1 MNPSRTFSVPA
12 FQPIDSLAETTQLG
26 AKLLTARNLI
36 LRPQGG
42 FKGGPTYGR
51 LWAIG
56 NSLTIYATIVAL
68 GLNDS
73 HKTVALRVA
82 RQGKNFLLF
91 YNLPA
96 RQCRGFFYL
105 GDDGTYTSGTY
116 DFTAGTPTWEILGT
130 GFDNTA
136 RWYGTRFFTAIYLGN
151 GVDDNYIAQLSRTD
165 AVGKWRKSGSNVAP
179 AAPVISLTTPA
190 TTTNTQAYWAV
201 TGRAGGVV
209 LTFTARAAL
218 FPGLSGNN
226 KIKVQIQQSGA
237 GQALLSSL
245 SGQGTTA
252 DPYFYTLTAGTAALA
267 NSNSAI
273 TSFVNADSKAITL
286 LEASTATPDSTVDLG
301 SYGPTDLANGA
312 GSGIS
317 SGFTNRTVTFFA
329 RYWDPGTDLL
339 GYEGISSALSNE
351 LAITAASYNDV
362 RVLVPVD
369 STAEGGRF
377 PYIRLYMQY
386 GEVPEETY
394 LLVDPDNPVPN
405 GLTDTF
411 TRYAATSEI
420 VLASTAWTAGD
431 KVRLTTTGALPAPLA
446 AATDYYLQTR
456 VATGTLV
463 RLGSTD
469 GVSMT
474 GGTLAAGDR
483 VTLTT
488 TGTLPGGL
496 APGTNYFLKPRAEAG
511 TFTRYPATHQ
521 LVLLGSEF
529 MTNDAV
535 TLTTTGVLP
544 GGLSTGT
551 TYYLN
556 LFTGGRYYLSL
567 TPGGVDVTLTDDGTG
582 VHTATLQ
589 PASGQFFLSL
599 TSGGSTVAI
608 TDSGTGVQTATLV
621 PTPGQWTLALT
632 ADGTAVVLTDAG
644 SGVHTATLTAKT
656 VQIGTNTPIR
666 TAADGGEMFEDQYRP
681 LPHKHH
687 AMASEQVY
695 RGAVTQ
701 YPQRL
706 YPSKPATFDEL
717 APEGVSLAE
726 LSVIDLQTTTGS
738 PGSTDITA
746 LISTQSRLDIHTRG
760 GLIILD
766 TANPTDP
773 VSQYSP
779 QSGAG
784 CVNGTSFTLL
794 EGKSLYY
801 LGADLQ
807 LRSMSAQ
814 RIGNDFASMVAQ
826 TDFVA
831 RAANA
836 YLRTRVDI
844 DALARTPQR
853 GCLFV
858 DRQSQHLWFT
868 LPVLDG
874 SLNMFGFDLA
884 NNGLVGPFDY
894 PRIYAQ
900 APMESERAEMVFAD
914 ESGNL
919 FVWDTATQNDAGD
932 AFNTSSAFTPYSPSD
947 PVPVQY
953 AGYGYVD
960 LGGVR
965 YYQANTTV
973 LETGYIDLAGAD
985 TRKALIA
992 LLWRTVKNS
1001 RAILN
1006 VTVTT
1011 LNQEVETLSF
1021 SESEFYPEV
1030 EHRLNCL
1037 LGNTTSFK
1045 LAFNVLGAEQKPWI
1059 VRDIS
1064 ALWKGQGKV

>member
-1 MNPSRTFSVPA
+1 MKPRTDQLRFMSSA
-12 FQPIDSLAETTQLG
+12 NGETILDAYIEAAE
-26 AKLLTARNLI
+26 
-36 LRPQGG
+36 
-42 FKGGPTYGR
+42 KGGR
-51 LWAIG
+51 
-56 NSLTIYATIVAL
+56 S
-68 GLNDS
+68 
-73 HKTVALRVA
+73 
-82 RQGKNFLLF
+82 
-91 YNLPA
+91 
-96 RQCRGFFYL
+96 L
-105 GDDGTYTSGTY
+105 GDLLSDLFGNDGAFRSSIFQFREKPTEPGTIQFRVGDY
-116 DFTAGTPTWEILGT
+116 ANPEAGWSDMTTTDFTAYVT
-130 GFDNTA
+130 
-136 RWYGTRFFTAIYLGN
+136 
-151 GVDDNYIAQLSRTD
+151 SC
-165 AVGKWRKSGSNVAP
+165 
-179 AAPVISLTTPA
+179 AASELAAAASAAAALASQTSASSSASSASASA
-190 TTTNTQAYWAV
+190 TTASNAAGTATTANTQAYWNV

-226 KIKVQIQQSGA
+226 KIKVKIQQSGA
-237 GQALLSSL
+237 GLALLSSL

-267 NSNSAI
+267 NSNNAI

-301 SYGPTDLANGA
+301 SYGPTNLADGA

-317 SGFTNRTVTFFA
+317 SGFTNRTVTFYA
-329 RYWDPGTDLL
+329 RYWDPGADLL

-386 GEVPEETY
+386 GEVPDETY

-405 GLTDTF
+405 GLTGIF
-411 TRYAATSEI
+411 TRYPATSEI
-420 VLASTAWTAGD
+420 VLASSEWGAGD
-431 KVRLTTTGALPAPLA
+431 KVRLTTTGALPTGLA
-446 AATDYYLQTR
+446 TGTDYYLQ
-456 VATGTLV
+456 AGT
-463 RLGSTD
+463 
-469 GVSMT
+469 
-474 GGTLAAGDR
+474 AAGRWYLALTSDGTP
-483 VTLTT
+483 VTI
-488 TGTLPGGL
+488 
-496 APGTNYFLKPRAEAG
+496 
-511 TFTRYPATHQ
+511 
-521 LVLLGSEF
+521 S
-529 MTNDAV
+529 
-535 TLTTTGVLP
+535 
-544 GGLSTGT
+544 S
-551 TYYLN
+551 
-556 LFTGGRYYLSL
+556 
-567 TPGGVDVTLTDDGTG
+567 DGTG
-582 VHTATLQ
+582 TQ
-589 PASGQFFLSL
+589 
-599 TSGGSTVAI
+599 
-608 TDSGTGVQTATLV
+608 
-621 PTPGQWTLALT
+621 
-632 ADGTAVVLTDAG
+632 
-644 SGVHTATLTAKT
+644 TATLTAKT

-687 AMASEQVY
+687 AMAGEQVY

-766 TANPTDP
+766 TNNPTDP

-784 CVNGTSFTLL
+784 CVNGTSFALL

-874 SLNMFGFDLA
+874 SLNMFGVDLA
-884 NNGLVGPFDY
+884 NNGIVGPFDY

-932 AFNTSSAFTPYSPSD
+932 VFDTSSAFTPHNPND
-947 PVPVQY
+947 AVPVQY

-960 LGGVR
+960 LDGVR

-1011 LNQEVETLSF
+1011 LNQETETLSF
-1021 SESEFYPEV
+1021 SQDEFYPEV

-1059 VRDIS
+1059 VRDIA

>member
-1 MNPSRTFSVPA
+1 MANPSRTFSVPA

-105 GDDGTYTSGTY
+105 GDDGTYTSGSY
-116 DFTAGTPTWEILGT
+116 NFTAGSPTWEILGT
-130 GFDNTA
+130 GYNNTA

-151 GVDDNYIAQLSRTD
+151 GVDDNHIAQLSRTGT
-165 AVGKWRKSGSNVAP
+165 VGKWRKAGSNVAP

-190 TTTNTQAYWAV
+190 TTSNTQAYWNV

-226 KIKVQIQQSGA
+226 KIKVKIQQSGA

-252 DPYFYTLTAGTAALA
+252 DPYFYTLTAGTAALT
-267 NSNSAI
+267 NSNNAI

-286 LEASTATPDSTVDLG
+286 LQASTATPDSTVDLG
-301 SYGPTDLANGA
+301 SYGPTNLANGA

-317 SGFTNRTVTFFA
+317 SGFTNRTVTFYA

-351 LAITAASYNDV
+351 LAITAGSYNDV

-377 PYIRLYMQY
+377 PFIRLYMQY

-405 GLTDTF
+405 GLVGTF
-411 TRYAATSEI
+411 TRYAATNEI
-420 VLASTAWTAGD
+420 VLASSEWAAGD
-431 KVRLTTTGALPAPLA
+431 KLRLTTTGGLPSGLLTG
-446 AATDYYLQTR
+446 TDYYLQTGT
-456 VATGTLV
+456 ATG
-463 RLGSTD
+463 RW
-469 GVSMT
+469 
-474 GGTLAAGDR
+474 
-483 VTLTT
+483 
-488 TGTLPGGL
+488 
-496 APGTNYFLKPRAEAG
+496 Y
-511 TFTRYPATHQ
+511 
-521 LVLLGSEF
+521 
-529 MTNDAV
+529 
-535 TLTTTGVLP
+535 
-544 GGLSTGT
+544 
-551 TYYLN
+551 
-556 LFTGGRYYLSL
+556 
-567 TPGGVDVTLTDDGTG
+567 
-582 VHTATLQ
+582 
-589 PASGQFFLSL
+589 
-599 TSGGSTVAI
+599 
-608 TDSGTGVQTATLV
+608 
-621 PTPGQWTLALT
+621 LALT
-632 ADGTAVVLTDAG
+632 SDGTPVTISSNG
-644 SGVHTATLTAKT
+644 TGTQTATLTAKT

-681 LPHKHH
+681 LPHQHH
-687 AMASEQVY
+687 AMASAQVY

-766 TANPTDP
+766 TTNPTDP
-773 VSQYSP
+773 ISQYSP

-784 CVNGTSFTLL
+784 CVNGTSFALL

-814 RIGNDFASMVAQ
+814 RIGNDFATMLAQ

-831 RAANA
+831 RAANS
-836 YLRTRVDI
+836 YLRARVDI

-884 NNGLVGPFDY
+884 NNGIVGPFDY

-932 AFNTSSAFTPYSPSD
+932 VFTATSAFTPYSPSD

-965 YYQANTTV
+965 YYQANMTV

-1011 LNQEVETLSF
+1011 LNQETETLSF
-1021 SESEFYPEV
+1021 SQDEFYPEV

-1045 LAFNVLGAEQKPWI
+1045 LAFNVVGAEQKPWI

>member
-1 MNPSRTFSVPA
+1 MANPSRTFSVPA
-12 FQPIDSLAETTQLG
+12 FKPIDSLAETTQLG

-51 LWAIG
+51 LWGIG
-56 NSLTIYATIVAL
+56 TSLTIYATIVAL
-68 GLNDS
+68 GLTDAD
-73 HKTVALRVA
+73 KTVALRVA

-96 RQCRGFFYL
+96 RECRGFFYL
-105 GDDGTYTSGTY
+105 GDDGTYTSGSY
-116 DFTAGTPTWEILGT
+116 DFTGGSPTWEILGT

-151 GVDDNYIAQLSRTD
+151 GIDDNYIAQISRTGTP
-165 AVGKWRKSGSNVAP
+165 GKWRKSGSNVAP

-190 TTTNTQAYWAV
+190 TTTNTQAYWNV

-209 LTFTARAAL
+209 LIFTARAAL

-226 KIKVQIQQSGA
+226 KIKVKIQQSGA
-237 GQALLSSL
+237 GLALLSSL

-273 TSFVNADSKAITL
+273 ASFVNADSKAITL
-286 LEASTATPDSTVDLG
+286 LQASTATPDSTVDLG
-301 SYGPTDLANGA
+301 TYGPTDLAGGA

-317 SGFTNRTVTFFA
+317 SGFTNRTVTFYA
-329 RYWDPGTDLL
+329 RYWDPGEDLL

-351 LAITAASYNDV
+351 LAITAGSYNDV

-405 GLTDTF
+405 GLTGTF
-411 TRYAATSEI
+411 TRYASTSEI
-420 VLASTAWTAGD
+420 VLASSAWSAGD
-431 KVRLTTTGALPAPLA
+431 KLR
-446 AATDYYLQTR
+446 
-456 VATGTLV
+456 
-463 RLGSTD
+463 
-469 GVSMT
+469 
-474 GGTLAAGDR
+474 
-483 VTLTT
+483 LTT
-488 TGTLPGGL
+488 TGTLPAGL
-496 APGTNYFLKPRAEAG
+496 ATGTDYYLQAG
-511 TFTRYPATHQ
+511 TAT
-521 LVLLGSEF
+521 
-529 MTNDAV
+529 
-535 TLTTTGVLP
+535 
-544 GGLSTGT
+544 
-551 TYYLN
+551 
-556 LFTGGRYYLSL
+556 GRWL
-567 TPGGVDVTLTDDGTG
+567 
-582 VHTATLQ
+582 
-589 PASGQFFLSL
+589 
-599 TSGGSTVAI
+599 
-608 TDSGTGVQTATLV
+608 
-621 PTPGQWTLALT
+621 LALT
-632 ADGTAVVLTDAG
+632 SDGTPAVITDAG
-644 SGVHTATLTAKT
+644 TGTHTATLTAKT

-695 RGAVTQ
+695 RGAVTL

-746 LISTQSRLDIHTRG
+746 LISTESRLDIHTRG

-766 TANPTDP
+766 TNNPTDP

-784 CVNGTSFTLL
+784 CVNGTSFALL

-836 YLRTRVDI
+836 YLRARVDI

-874 SLNMFGFDLA
+874 NLNMFGFDLA
-884 NNGLVGPFDY
+884 NNGIVGPFDY

-919 FVWDTATQNDAGD
+919 FVWDTANQNDAGD
-932 AFNTSSAFTPYSPSD
+932 AFDTSTAFTPHSPSD

-1011 LNQEVETLSF
+1011 LNQETEALSF
-1021 SESEFYPEV
+1021 SEGEFYPEV

-1045 LAFNVLGAEQKPWI
+1045 LAFNVVGAEQKPWI